1 MKDKRLTDLEDKIK
15 NDLKEGAFNLGDAT
29 DPNSIIGMAMSFLRD
44 PKPTNETTG
53 VTEPQKALEGT
64 WLRFFKL
71 GGNGVM
77 KCKCGCWEGKICT
90 FDENTR
96 GICKINKGAN
106 K

>member
-1 MKDKRLTDLEDKIK
+1 MKDQRLIDIENKIK
-15 NDLKEGAFNLGDAT
+15 NDLKEGDFKLGDAT
-29 DPNSIIGMAMSFLRD
+29 DPNSIIGMAMSFL
-44 PKPTNETTG
+44 KTNNEAPDEVG
-53 VTEPQKALEGT
+53 AQEPPEGT

-96 GICKINKGAN
+96 GICKINKGIN